1 MALSVNTN
9 MYSLNAQRNVAQSQ
23 STLGTAMQR
32 LSSGSRVNSAKD
44 DAAGLAV
51 TSRMSAQISGLNQA
65 VRNANDAVSMVQ
77 TAEGALVE
85 VTNMLQRMRELAV
98 QSSNGTLDDTQRG
111 YLGAEYDALVDAI
124 DKVSANTTWNGMAL
138 LGDDAD
144 TYTMQVGADVDG
156 TLDITFELADAST
169 LGVAAGDIDDQTD
182 ANAMIGDLDTAL
194 GDVAG
199 WRADLGAKANQ
210 LSFLADNLSNVSM
223 NTAASRSR
231 ILDTDYAQATTELA
245 RTQII
250 QQAATAMLAQAN
262 QQPQAVLALL
272 K

>member
-1 MALSVNTN
+1 MSV
-9 MYSLNAQRNVAQSQ
+9 
-23 STLGTAMQR
+23 
-32 LSSGSRVNSAKD
+32 VNSNIKALIASQAMLVSERSLGKAMTQLSTGKRINSASD
-44 DAAGLAV
+44 DAAGLAISNKLG
-51 TSRMSAQISGLNQA
+51 TQIRSLNQA

-98 QSSNGTLDDTQRG
+98 QSANGTLDDTQRG

-124 DKVSANTTWNGMAL
+124 DKVSANTTWNGLAV
-138 LGDDAD
+138 LGADAD
-144 TYTMQVGADVDG
+144 TYTMQVGADVAS

-169 LGVAAGDIDDQTD
+169 LGVAAGDIADQAD
-182 ANAMIGDLDTAL
+182 ANTMIGDLDTAL
-194 GDVAG
+194 DDVAG
-199 WRADLGAKANQ
+199 WRSDLGAAANQ

-223 NTAASRSR
+223 NTQASRSR

>member
-1 MALSVNTN
+1 MSSVINTN
-9 MYSLNAQRNVAQSQ
+9 VKSIMAQNALVTNNRSLEK
-23 STLGTAMQR
+23 AMQQ
-32 LSSGSRVNSAKD
+32 LSTGKRINGAKD
-44 DAAGLAV
+44 DAAGLAISE
-51 TSRMSAQISGLNQA
+51 TMTAQIRGLNQA